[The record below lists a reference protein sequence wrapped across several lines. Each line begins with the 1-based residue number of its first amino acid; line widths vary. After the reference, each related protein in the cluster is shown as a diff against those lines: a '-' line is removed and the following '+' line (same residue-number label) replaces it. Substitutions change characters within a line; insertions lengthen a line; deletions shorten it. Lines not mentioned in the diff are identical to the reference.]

1 MILGITGSVGT
12 GKSTV
17 AAYFKELGAEL
28 INADTVAHSVI
39 KLGTPGYKKIVS
51 LFGRR
56 ALSSSGAIDRKRLG
70 KIVFE
75 DSRLLNKLNSIV
87 HPEVITVVKNRIR
100 KSRSKMIIFDAP
112 LLIEAG
118 LINLVDELIVVRV
131 SRPVQI
137 QRLRCKTGLS
147 SAQIIARIKAQM
159 PLSAKI
165 KMADFVIDN
174 NGTKIKTKKQ
184 VVSIWKQLTKGDK

>member
-17 AAYFKELGAEL
+17 AAYFKALGAEL

-39 KLGTPGYKKIVS
+39 RTGTPGYRKIVS
-51 LFGRR
+51 VFGKRV
-56 ALSSSGAIDRKRLG
+56 LSSSGAIDRKKLG

-75 DSRLLNKLNSIV
+75 DSSLLDKLNNIV
-87 HPEVITVVKNRIR
+87 HPEVISVVKSRISR
-100 KSRSKMIIFDAP
+100 SRSKLVVFDAP

-118 LINLVDELIVVRV
+118 LTNLVDALIVVKAGRQAQI
-131 SRPVQI
+131 SRAAG
-137 QRLRCKTGLS
+137 KTGLGR
-147 SAQIIARIKAQM
+147 AEVIARIKAQM

-165 KMADFVIDN
+165 KMADFVVDN

-184 VVSIWKQLTKGDK
+184 VVSIWRQLTKGE

>member
-17 AAYFKELGAEL
+17 AAYFKALGADL
-28 INADTVAHSVI
+28 VNADTVAHSVI
-39 KLGTPGYKKIVS
+39 RTGTPGYKRIVS
-51 LFGRR
+51 AFGRR
-56 ALSSSGAIDRKRLG
+56 VLSSSGAIDRKKLG

-75 DSRLLNKLNSIV
+75 DGGLLNKLNSIV
-87 HPEVITVVKNRIR
+87 HPEVIKVVKNRIH
-100 KSRSKMIIFDAP
+100 RSKSKIIVFDAP

-118 LINLVDELIVVRV
+118 LTNLVDALIVVKA

-137 QRLRCKTGLS
+137 QRIKSKTGMR
-147 SAQIIARIKAQM
+147 SADVLLRIKAQM

-165 KMADFVIDN
+165 KMADYVIDN
-174 NGTKIKTKKQ
+174 GGTRIKTKKQ
-184 VVSIWKQLTKGDK
+184 VVSIWKRLVKA